1 MYGQGMREIEFL
13 TLAASCSIFTDI
25 LWKSRKAESGIIG
38 TGIGTGSE
46 TRTGYANGTGTVM

>member
-1 MYGQGMREIEFL
+1 MREIEFL

-25 LWKSRKAESGIIG
+25 LWKSRKPESGIIG